1 MCFPCPLMLPNSRR
15 QVDLIMPQY
24 WYDLV
29 RKKLPIADETS
40 AQFRPQF
47 HRVVMTVG
55 QILEAPFFKEY
66 IKIGAVARRGCRKR
80 RTDTLGQATFSC
92 CPRATQ
98 GQDNVF
104 TPARRVGSRCAARC
118 VGNSNTTL
126 ISRRRPGKLTMFLDR
141 ETYERAGLV
150 GKPHGAKGKRGL
162 KPRWSAYLTSPAGA

>member
-66 IKIGAVARRGCRKR
+66 IKIGASPGEDAGNAELTPSARRRSHAVR
-80 RTDTLGQATFSC
+80 GQ
-92 CPRATQ
+92 PRP
-98 GQDNVF
+98 GQRVH
-104 TPARRVGSRCAARC
+104 PARR
-118 VGNSNTTL
+118 
-126 ISRRRPGKLTMFLDR
+126 
-141 ETYERAGLV
+141 
-150 GKPHGAKGKRGL
+150 
-162 KPRWSAYLTSPAGA
+162 